1 MGGTMVAYLDGWRR
15 SACPNLSF
23 LYLEIGGWLF
33 SEKQRKR
40 CSLSGGVVK
49 ARNVHPR
56 LKPYLA
62 GDLLKMMLQVGSP
75 LVG

>member
-1 MGGTMVAYLDGWRR
+1 MGGTIAAYQDGWCR

-23 LYLEIGGWLF
+23 CYLEIGVWLF
-33 SEKQRKR
+33 SDKQRKR
-40 CSLSGGVVK
+40 FSLSGGVLK

-62 GDLLKMMLQVGSP
+62 GDLLKMMLQLVSPMVG
-75 LVG
+75 